1 MSDIIR
7 EQLNKPFKEED
18 IEWRIQQSGKQGD
31 KVWAMCLAYVTNR
44 AIMERLDDVFGVF
57 GWKNEFMPTPHNDG
71 VMCGISVKHD
81 GEWITKYDG
90 AQNTDIEAVKG
101 GISSA
106 MKRTAVQFGIGRYL
120 YDLDA
125 GFAKIVEKG
134 TTGAKYAKGKDFT
147 FYWLPPQLPLWALPQ
162 SSDNAEEDQQAEQQ
176 EEDQPIE
183 HPRITTEQLEEI
195 RKLIEET
202 ESDTEAFCK
211 WLKVG
216 SLPEI
221 YAGHYETAIN
231 QLNKK
236 LAEKVMG

>member
-81 GEWITKYDG
+81 GEWITKYDV

-120 YDLDA
+120 YNLDA
-125 GFAKIVEKG
+125 GFANVVEKG
-134 TTGAKYAKGKDFT
+134 TAGAKHAQTQDKTK
-147 FYWLPPQLPLWALPQ
+147 FYWVPPVLPNWALPI
-162 SSDNAEEDQQAEQQ
+162 DNAQ
-176 EEDQPIE
+176 I
-183 HPRITTEQLEEI
+183 
-195 RKLIEET
+195 KLIDELADKKDANKEEMVKYFGL
-202 ESDTEAFCK
+202 SA
-211 WLKVG
+211 L
-216 SLPEI
+216 S
-221 YAGHYETAIN
+221 TATKAQGVTMI
-231 QLNKK
+231 QMLEKK
-236 LAEKVMG
+236 KDKEVTK

>member
-71 VMCGISVKHD
+71 VMCGISVKYD
-81 GEWITKYDG
+81 GDWITKYDG

-120 YDLDA
+120 YNLDA
-125 GFAKIVEKG
+125 GFAGIVEKG
-134 TTGAKYAKGKDFT
+134 TAGAKYAKTKDNT
-147 FYWLPPQLPLWALPQ
+147 SFYWIPPQLPNWALPIENSQ
-162 SSDNAEEDQQAEQQ
+162 IKIIDELADKKDANKEEMVKYFGLSSLANATKEQGVTMIQ
-176 EEDQPIE
+176 MLQ
-183 HPRITTEQLEEI
+183 
-195 RKLIEET
+195 
-202 ESDTEAFCK
+202 
-211 WLKVG
+211 
-216 SLPEI
+216 
-221 YAGHYETAIN
+221 
-231 QLNKK
+231 KK
-236 LAEKVMG
+236 KDKEVTK